1 METTLRRLV
10 AFGIALLFC
19 SAAGLSGADVKAN
32 ILKIL
37 DLQKAAWNR
46 QDIEG
51 FMAYYWRSERLTY
64 QSGADRIRGWGSLL
78 ERYKKSYAAANW
90 GTLDFTDLEVN
101 VLSADSAYVIGRWA
115 LDLKDKAKGGV
126 FTIIIRRLPE
136 GWRIVHDHSS

>member
-1 METTLRRLV
+1 MALGV
-10 AFGIALLFC
+10 AFLIGA
-19 SAAGLSGADVKAN
+19 SAGLSGADVKAD

-51 FMAYYWRSERLTY
+51 FMAFYWRSERLTY
-64 QSGADRIRGWGSLL
+64 QSGADRMRGWGSLL

-90 GTLDFTDLEVN
+90 GTLAFTDLEVN

-126 FTIIIRRLPE
+126 FTIIFRRLPE